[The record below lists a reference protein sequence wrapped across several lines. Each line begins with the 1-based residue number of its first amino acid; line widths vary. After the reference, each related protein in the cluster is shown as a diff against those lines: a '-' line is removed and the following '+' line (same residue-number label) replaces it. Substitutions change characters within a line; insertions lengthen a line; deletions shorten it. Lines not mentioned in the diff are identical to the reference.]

1 VASLVVEVLDVLLEA
16 IDRDIVPVERQEAI
30 ISNLFRPII
39 EKGDNS
45 LVCAVGG
52 RVSPLDTDLL
62 KVENPLETRRSR
74 GSSGTSESDTLL
86 SDGKIVV
93 HPVTNRVLGR
103 DVGLS
108 SFVGLVEE
116 QSVLDGSGPVVLERV
131 PVTELVRTPK
141 HGDVL
146 ETKLVTG
153 PLGY

>member
-16 IDRDIVPVERQEAI
+16 INRDIVPVERQEAI
-30 ISNLFRPII
+30 ISNLFRPIR
-39 EKGDNS
+39 KGINS

-52 RVSPLDTDLL
+52 RVSPLNTDLL

-74 GSSGTSESDTLL
+74 GSGGTSESDTLL
-86 SDGKIVV
+86 SDGKVVV

-116 QSVLDGSGPVVLERV
+116 QGVLDGSGPVVLERV